1 MATDTGREEF
11 ERRAAKN
18 QSLFREVNEREN
30 EINNNT
36 LWLVFM
42 CECADETCV
51 EQIEL
56 TPEEYESVRENP
68 THFAV
73 VPSEEHVVPEVERIA
88 EQHERFWVVEKVGE
102 AGAVVIQLDPRRRGG
117 KPI

>member
-1 MATDTGREEF
+1 MATDTEREEC

-36 LWLVFM
+36 LWLAFV
-42 CECADETCV
+42 CECVAETCV

-56 TPEEYESVRENP
+56 TPEEYERLRKNP

-88 EQHERFWVVEKVGE
+88 EQHERYWVVEKVGE
-102 AGAVVIQLDPRRRGG
+102 AGAVVIDLDPRRSRG
-117 KPI
+117 